1 MLFRSNI
8 HPFGEIIAKFD
19 TGNGVYSVLHAEDIK
34 ISCKKIT
41 FNLKGKT
48 ITTDLVDTYEAET
61 GAGGDKR
68 PLVKLDVEFAGSM
81 YKDVMF
87 GLNDR
92 SNMGTEVLFNRYVM
106 SKLFNVMVN
115 PARKY
120 IVTTK
125 YSLD

>member
-1 MLFRSNI
+1 
-8 HPFGEIIAKFD
+8 
-19 TGNGVYSVLHAEDIK
+19 
-34 ISCKKIT
+34 
-41 FNLKGKT
+41 
-48 ITTDLVDTYEAET
+48 
-61 GAGGDKR
+61 
-68 PLVKLDVEFAGSM
+68 M

-92 SNMGTEVLFNRYVM
+92 SNMGTEVLFNRHVM